1 MKTKK
6 RTFNQRVIDAVIKAD
21 AVRLNQPR
29 VVRACKRVKAL
40 EGVLYTWEDLRGLSI
55 AEKRYMIDNNYRCF
69 YDCCGRRYYIFIQ
82 RNQTTGKRQLY
93 AYEKKQYLTP
103 NGHDVA
109 GGLHAWNYECW
120 LTVNTRT
127 GEISRL
133 NYERRFSNNILPPLW
148 LDLGFLR
155 G

>member
-6 RTFNQRVIDAVIKAD
+6 MTFSQRVIDAIIKAD
-21 AVRLNQPR
+21 GVRLNQGR
-29 VVRACKRVKAL
+29 VLRACKRVKAL
-40 EGVLYTWEDLRGLSI
+40 EGVLYTDFDLRGLSA
-55 AEKRYMIDNNYRCF
+55 AEKEFIRDNEYRCY

-82 RNQTTGKRQLY
+82 RNRTTRKRQLY

-109 GGLHAWNYECW
+109 GGLYAWNYECW

-133 NYERRFSNNILPPLW
+133 NYERRFSNNHLAPCW
-148 LDLGFLR
+148 LGW
-155 G
+155 